1 MVRLYLIRHGDPDY
15 DTDKANGGTL
25 TEHGKAEATALATFL
40 AKEGIT
46 HAYTSPMGRAKLTAQ
61 LGLGDIR
68 KFSALYNDF
77 EDIKS
82 KDEEKEKDSVN
93 GGSKDVDQSK
103 QNIENEDMRGDKN
116 GDSYNS
122 TAPCK
127 QNDRPRN
134 NFERNVLIEEWCKE
148 LSTWRCTEDYQTH
161 PRSSSS
167 STKPPAIWDIPAPI
181 IRSQLYNTSQGIG
194 VSETESQKG
203 QVESQTQGWP
213 KECPDYGAHEVDYR
227 NFCQS
232 ADEFLSRHGIIR
244 PISQTQVG
252 KTNTKNR
259 RNHYYMSQEVID
271 NKEKRCAKIA
281 IFCHNG
287 MALTLISHLLAIPLP
302 MVHVSM
308 WLAPSSVTTI
318 LFDEYPAN
326 KIETILSN
334 KDEGKGKVSQ
344 VGCHGGE
351 GDIDSIIVIPK
362 AICIGG
368 TNHLTLAGLS
378 VPTSK
383 YEQNKRPSGIKHNFY

>member
-1 MVRLYLIRHGDPDY
+1 L
-15 DTDKANGGTL
+15 K
-25 TEHGKAEATALATFL
+25 
-40 AKEGIT
+40 
-46 HAYTSPMGRAKLTAQ
+46 YT
-61 LGLGDIR
+61 
-68 KFSALYNDF
+68 
-77 EDIKS
+77 
-82 KDEEKEKDSVN
+82 
-93 GGSKDVDQSK
+93 
-103 QNIENEDMRGDKN
+103 
-116 GDSYNS
+116 
-122 TAPCK
+122 
-127 QNDRPRN
+127 
-134 NFERNVLIEEWCKE
+134 
-148 LSTWRCTEDYQTH
+148 
-161 PRSSSS
+161 
-167 STKPPAIWDIPAPI
+167 
-181 IRSQLYNTSQGIG
+181 
-194 VSETESQKG
+194 
-203 QVESQTQGWP
+203 
-213 KECPDYGAHEVDYR
+213 
-227 NFCQS
+227 
-232 ADEFLSRHGIIR
+232 
-244 PISQTQVG
+244 
-252 KTNTKNR
+252 
-259 RNHYYMSQEVID
+259 
-271 NKEKRCAKIA
+271 NKIEKRCAKIA